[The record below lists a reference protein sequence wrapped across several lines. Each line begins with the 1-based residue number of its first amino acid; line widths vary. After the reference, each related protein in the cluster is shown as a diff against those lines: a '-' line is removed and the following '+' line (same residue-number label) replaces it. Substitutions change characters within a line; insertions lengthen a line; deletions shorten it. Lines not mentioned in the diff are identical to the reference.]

1 VNDLRKAAEALISH
15 WEAGE
20 YKNCTGY
27 MAGHIRVLRE
37 ALAHEALDRMVAEN
51 QRLGLY
57 DDAMDWEAVAADQ
70 AMTIAMM
77 QIENKKEWVG
87 LTDADIAQTMHG
99 SVEGSNVLPYQ
110 FARAIESKLKEKN
123 VPQP

>member
-57 DDAMDWEAVAADQ
+57 DDGLAVKTYCTPKVTPKVTPEVDETA
-70 AMTIAMM
+70 
-77 QIENKKEWVG
+77 
-87 LTDADIAQTMHG
+87 H
-99 SVEGSNVLPYQ
+99 
-110 FARAIESKLKEKN
+110 N